1 MPTLPKPQL
10 SQSESPWGA
19 TYDQMYLELCKDRAP
34 ILTALGFY
42 AEHDLPPQEIN
53 SNAVPTKDE
62 EEELRQIA
70 SALTLAAAASV
81 AMPPAR
87 LVATLNKVSNNPSLF
102 FARELPAPVE
112 WAIACDYQRRAPG
125 DALGRC
131 IGGGQV
137 AAFPGEVEEP
147 TEANSPTATAD
158 EEQVD
163 LALFRKKRA
172 STAGNDHVGPWTDKL
187 GYGVGVAACGSALR
201 NKPIVF
207 HEASGS
213 AVRISYPS
221 RSRGCL
227 RLLKAPTRSDGC
239 W

>member
-131 IGGGQV
+131 IGGG
-137 AAFPGEVEEP
+137 
-147 TEANSPTATAD
+147 
-158 EEQVD
+158 
-163 LALFRKKRA
+163 
-172 STAGNDHVGPWTDKL
+172 AG
-187 GYGVGVAACGSALR
+187 CG
-201 NKPIVF
+201 
-207 HEASGS
+207 
-213 AVRISYPS
+213 ISW
-221 RSRGCL
+221 RS
-227 RLLKAPTRSDGC
+227 
-239 W
+239 